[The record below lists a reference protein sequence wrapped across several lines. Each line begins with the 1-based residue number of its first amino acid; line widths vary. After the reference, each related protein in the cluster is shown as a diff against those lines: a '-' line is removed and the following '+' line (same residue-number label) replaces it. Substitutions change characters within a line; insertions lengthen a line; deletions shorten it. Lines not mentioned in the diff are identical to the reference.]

1 MRIVIAYIAT
11 AVAFLAIDSVWLSTM
26 ASRLYRPYLGDLL
39 RSDFDVKAAALFY
52 IIYVGGIVYFAV
64 MPALSSG
71 SWRVAALNGAIL
83 GLVAY
88 ATYDLT
94 NQATLREWPTIIT
107 VADLCWGTFL
117 TASSATVAYLITS
130 RFA

>member
-117 TASSATVAYLITS
+117 TASSATVAYLVTS